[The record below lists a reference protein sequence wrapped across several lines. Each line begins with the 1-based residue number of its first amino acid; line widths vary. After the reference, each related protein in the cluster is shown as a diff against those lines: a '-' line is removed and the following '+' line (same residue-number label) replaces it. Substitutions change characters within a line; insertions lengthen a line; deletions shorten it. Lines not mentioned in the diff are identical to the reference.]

1 MKQAILDFP
10 KQFKIGLDVA
20 KKVFPIK
27 KQRFSNLVICG
38 VGGSALPGDILLDAM
53 PDFPLYTYIY
63 RDYGLPPQANKQS
76 LIIAISYSGNTEETI
91 SAYETAI
98 AKNYSVIAMTTGGQ
112 LQQMAQSR
120 KMPLVLIPQT
130 GIQPRCATGY
140 LFAAILQILCNAGII
155 KDHSNKLL
163 QMAKNLSPK
172 TLEIQGQELAKKLF
186 NQIPIVYSSNSFKSL
201 ARIWKIKFNE
211 NSKVLAFWNFF
222 PELNHNEMVG
232 YTIQKSK
239 IKNQNEN
246 SKCKNFHA
254 VILQDKNDNPRI
266 LKRMM
271 LTANLMEESGAK
283 IEFVEIKGKDTL
295 EKIFNNLL
303 LGDWASY
310 YLALAYKIDPEPVK
324 IVEEFKKRLTE

>member
-1 MKQAILDFP
+1 MRQTILDFP
-10 KQFKIGLDVA
+10 KQFKIGLEVA
-20 KKVFPIK
+20 KKVFPKK
-27 KQRFSNLVICG
+27 KQKFSNLIICG

-53 PDFPLYTYIY
+53 PDFPLYTYIH
-63 RDYGLPPQANKQS
+63 RDYGLPPQTDKQS

-98 AKNYSVIAMTTGGQ
+98 AKNYSVVAITTGGQ
-112 LQQMAQSR
+112 LQKMAQSH
-120 KMPLVLIPQT
+120 KLPLVFIPST

-140 LFAAILQILCNAGII
+140 LFAAILQILSNTGII
-155 KDHSNKLL
+155 KSCSNKLL

-172 TLEIQGQELAKKLF
+172 TIKIQGQELAKKLF
-186 NQIPIVYSSNSFKSL
+186 NQIPIVYASNSFKSL

-232 YTIQKSK
+232 LTNLKGK
-239 IKNQNEN
+239 
-246 SKCKNFHA
+246 FHFLIMRDGA
-254 VILQDKNDNPRI
+254 DHIRN
-266 LKRMM
+266 LKRMS
-271 LTANLMEESGAK
+271 LFADLVRAKGALVDS
-283 IEFVEIKGKDTL
+283 IEIDGKDTL

-303 LGDWASY
+303 LGDWVSY